1 MLQCRCGAAL
11 NALLVLLQIIDA
23 MWKPSAYDWV
33 YPLSY
38 LFTFTIATPHSI
50 LVQLAYPEK
59 NLKQGEPL
67 CGHSAALEHEAA
79 QSPHTGIPATKHSAV
94 DFRDVQA
101 NWVPQALMLLCPA
114 FKGPAGDHRIPC
126 TVLGWNAASAAYRA
140 CMRGKIPCSL
150 HLVLCRQRVWSAP

>member
-1 MLQCRCGAAL
+1 MLQCQCGAAL
-11 NALLVLLQIIDA
+11 NALLVLVQIIDA

-38 LFTFTIATPHSI
+38 LFTFTVATPHSI

-79 QSPHTGIPATKHSAV
+79 QSPHTGVLATKHFAV
-94 DFRDVQA
+94 DFGDVQA
-101 NWVPQALMLLCPA
+101 NWVPLRRSCYYALLSKALLEIT
-114 FKGPAGDHRIPC
+114 G
-126 TVLGWNAASAAYRA
+126 
-140 CMRGKIPCSL
+140 
-150 HLVLCRQRVWSAP
+150 HLVLCSDGMQLVLHVERA